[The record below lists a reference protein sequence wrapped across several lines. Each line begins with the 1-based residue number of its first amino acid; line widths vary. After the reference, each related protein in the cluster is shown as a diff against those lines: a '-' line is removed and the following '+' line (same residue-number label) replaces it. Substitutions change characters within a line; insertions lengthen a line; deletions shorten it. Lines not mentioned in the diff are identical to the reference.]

1 VSRQREL
8 VRELDVLAQ
17 VQAELASIAT
27 RTDDRRRYDL
37 IDLRRNLS
45 LQITAVGNAADP
57 FFASLGDPDLVRTY
71 RSKFS
76 RMRTA
81 AALHQANWP
90 AVRLGENTAQY
101 QQSARGVREANQMFV
116 AWMREALAT
125 RR

>member
-1 VSRQREL
+1 
-8 VRELDVLAQ
+8 
-17 VQAELASIAT
+17 VQAELATIAT

-37 IDLRRNLS
+37 IDLRRDLS
-45 LQITAVGNAADP
+45 LQIAAVGNAADP
-57 FFASLGDPDLVRTY
+57 FFASLGDPDLTRTY

-90 AVRLGENTAQY
+90 AVRLGENAEQY
-101 QQSARGVREANQMFV
+101 HQSARAVREANQTFV
-116 AWMREALAT
+116 AWMRETLAT

>member
-116 AWMREALAT
+116 AWMRETLAM